1 MVVISVKKPDGD
13 GFLYTTTT
21 DTPNN
26 QLIADL
32 CAVWNARLQVR
43 ILAPALRE
51 LGKYGPM
58 KKVEEQVRHGHL
70 PLAETCAPSYATSPH
85 MHTALQLSGP

>member
-13 GFLYTTTT
+13 GFLYNTTT
-21 DTPNN
+21 DTPNEV
-26 QLIADL
+26 LVAELVSI
-32 CAVWNARLQVR
+32 WNARLQVR

-58 KKVEEQVRHGHL
+58 KKVEEQVRDAAYISR
-70 PLAETCAPSYATSPH
+70 PRFTPPPTVK
-85 MHTALQLSGP
+85 